1 MLRRKRLTFYLLSCI
16 FIFLL
21 FYPNSTSANQLS
33 EIKKSGVLKVGVKQD
48 VPNFGYYNAETNQY
62 EGMEIDIA
70 KKIAKSLGVKPVF
83 VPTTAQTREPLMDNG
98 QIDILIA
105 TYTITP
111 ERKANYNISKAYYH
125 DEIGFLVRKNSHIKT
140 IKELDGKHIGVAQG
154 ATTKVNLE
162 KYAKEHKLKFSYA
175 QLGSFPELAISLYA
189 NRIDAF
195 SVDKSILSGYLSPHT
210 TILKEGFNTQEY
222 GIATSKQDKVLIP
235 YVNKLLVSWEKD
247 GSLKHI
253 YQKFKLKPAKVK
265 KRIGRIFYDFIKH
278 QSFCHF
284 KVGRFL

>member
-1 MLRRKRLTFYLLSCI
+1 MLRRKRLTLYLLSCI

-48 VPNFGYYNAETNQY
+48 VPNFGYHNAETNQY

-247 GSLKHI
+247 GSFKHI

-265 KRIGRIFYDFIKH
+265 KE
-278 QSFCHF
+278 
-284 KVGRFL
+284 

>member
-1 MLRRKRLTFYLLSCI
+1 M
-16 FIFLL
+16 
-21 FYPNSTSANQLS
+21 
-33 EIKKSGVLKVGVKQD
+33 
-48 VPNFGYYNAETNQY
+48 PNFGYYNAETNQY

-70 KKIAKSLGVKPVF
+70 KKIAKSLGVKPIF

-154 ATTKVNLE
+154 ATTKGNLE

-235 YVNKLLVSWEKD
+235 YVNKLLISWEKD

-265 KRIGRIFYDFIKH
+265 KE
-278 QSFCHF
+278 
-284 KVGRFL
+284 

>member
-1 MLRRKRLTFYLLSCI
+1 
-16 FIFLL
+16 
-21 FYPNSTSANQLS
+21 
-33 EIKKSGVLKVGVKQD
+33 
-48 VPNFGYYNAETNQY
+48 
-62 EGMEIDIA
+62 
-70 KKIAKSLGVKPVF
+70 
-83 VPTTAQTREPLMDNG
+83 
-98 QIDILIA
+98 
-105 TYTITP
+105 
-111 ERKANYNISKAYYH
+111 AYYH

-154 ATTKVNLE
+154 ATTKGNLE

-247 GSLKHI
+247 G
-253 YQKFKLKPAKVK
+253 
-265 KRIGRIFYDFIKH
+265 
-278 QSFCHF
+278 
-284 KVGRFL
+284 